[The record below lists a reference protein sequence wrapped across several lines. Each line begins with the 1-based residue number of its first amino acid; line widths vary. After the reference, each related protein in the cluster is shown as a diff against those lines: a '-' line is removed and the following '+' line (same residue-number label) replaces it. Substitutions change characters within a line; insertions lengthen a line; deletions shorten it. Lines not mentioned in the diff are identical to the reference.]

1 MKAFL
6 LISTTLLAGCFMLL
20 APQFMAAS
28 IITMMA
34 LGPLSTM
41 EVGR

>member
-1 MKAFL
+1 MKAL
-6 LISTTLLAGCFMLL
+6 LMISITLLAGSLMLI
-20 APQFMAAS
+20 APQFMAAL
-28 IITMMA
+28 ILTMMA